1 MDDAG
6 AIEWIRGDVV
16 EMAALLREAEAE
28 QPVPGCPGW
37 NASDLSRHIAVV
49 FAAWYPFNISTPADS
64 WTVEGLMGRFA
75 VVGGDD
81 HLRNVDTFEAGAA
94 EFLDYCSQMDLTQP
108 SWSFGGI
115 EPAGWWIRRA
125 GTELTVHLTDAAGVL
140 GRRASTSPEGHC
152 EAIDE
157 VTSQLMSNLASVNRF
172 MAELTG
178 QPRGEAPVV
187 PERPAALV
195 ATDTGRE
202 WSLFRADDGGSGQ
215 QPGVRDDVGA
225 VGSGSSADVL
235 AWLHGRPMTA
245 DLTIDGDAELLDD
258 WNLLQRAQF

>member
-6 AIEWIRGDVV
+6 AIEWICGDVA

-37 NASDLSRHIAVV
+37 NVSDLSRHIAIG
-49 FAAWYPFNISTPADS
+49 FAAWYPYNISTPAPEWS
-64 WTVEGLMGRFA
+64 GEGLMARFA
-75 VVGGDD
+75 AVGDD
-81 HLRNVDTFEAGAA
+81 HSDNVDAFESGAT
-94 EFLDYCSQMDLTQP
+94 EFLGFCSEMDLAQP
-108 SWSFGGI
+108 SWSFGGV

-140 GRRASTSPEGHC
+140 GRRGATSPLGHC

-157 VTSQLMSNLASVNRF
+157 VTSQVMPRLAAVKQV
-172 MAELTG
+172 MTQLTG
-178 QPRGEAPVV
+178 EARGDAPPV
-187 PERPAALV
+187 PDRPAALV

-202 WSLFRADDGGSGQ
+202 WTLFRSDDGRSGQ
-215 QPGVRDDVGA
+215 QPGLRDDVGA

-245 DLTIDGDAELLDD
+245 DLTIDGDVQLLHD